1 MAWEISRNGLL
12 RLRTRAGT
20 LPKASILEGAAGEG
34 DRVYLDIPGTSRSL
48 LNRVTAG
55 SGAIE
60 EVKVSHLFGASTQ
73 LVVVLGKGFRVGEL
87 HLVRT
92 EVGAWSLQLGRNI
105 RLKQRIG
112 EGNIRGAGS
121 ILPGFGVPVQVER
134 VKGNAGSLSLLG
146 ISDKKALRSLEMV
159 SKLGVV
165 VIQRAECGGPSHP
178 ATYNMGANVLCLSTA
193 LERDPQERAKVIQHQ
208 LVHVV
213 QDCLDGLG
221 TPTSLTLAEGLRSSG
236 QLSGEQVNG
245 FFLQHLRK
253 QGNLNHVVESTRHL
267 PLESRQRE
275 FEAYALQ
282 ADPAMVANLLRSTCI
297 P

>member
-1 MAWEISRNGLL
+1 MLSFRSGLL
-12 RLRTRAGT
+12 GLGLVAAAAL
-20 LPKASILEGAAGEG
+20 LPA
-34 DRVYLDIPGTSRSL
+34 PG
-48 LNRVTAG
+48 
-55 SGAIE
+55 
-60 EVKVSHLFGASTQ
+60 
-73 LVVVLGKGFRVGEL
+73 
-87 HLVRT
+87 
-92 EVGAWSLQLGRNI
+92 
-105 RLKQRIG
+105 
-112 EGNIRGAGS
+112 RGADQGDAA
-121 ILPGFGVPVQVER
+121 LEAVQ
-134 VKGNAGSLSLLG
+134 A
-146 ISDKKALRSLEMV
+146 
-159 SKLGVV
+159 LGVV
-165 VIQRAECGGPSHP
+165 VIERAECGGPRHL

-193 LERDPQERAKVIQHQ
+193 LERDPQKRAKVIQHE

-253 QGNLNHVVESTRHL
+253 QGNLNHVVASTAQL

-282 ADPAMVANLLRSTCI
+282 ADPAMVAHLLKATCK